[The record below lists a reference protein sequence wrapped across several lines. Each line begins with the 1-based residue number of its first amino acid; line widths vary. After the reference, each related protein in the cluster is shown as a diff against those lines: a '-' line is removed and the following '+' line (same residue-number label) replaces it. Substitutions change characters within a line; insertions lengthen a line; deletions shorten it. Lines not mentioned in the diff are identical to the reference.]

1 MERADEAY
9 YLQDLELAVLLS
21 LKGEKELYGF
31 RMERIKEA
39 GTAEVY
45 RTLFDLG
52 KKRLLILDEKDDG
65 HALQREAPRIA
76 PELDRMLEVIR
87 DARMMLWYRNGEQK
101 HADRCIYLTDAAV
114 MISGCSTGENLNR
127 LSCVP
132 LNRLPGEVMDGGF
145 FLDELVSDGSL
156 FTGEEIEQETAAEA
170 AERLYDGAE
179 KADGSAW
186 EGVENSLRWILTQ
199 NGKCVRQYLLIRNGM
214 DSYFVITDESGSRVY
229 PYSKKQVIDTFEA
242 DLVTFSNG
250 RQVQREEQ
258 GNDLGGHSC
267 PGAGQRI

>member
-1 MERADEAY
+1 MA
-9 YLQDLELAVLLS
+9 S
-21 LKGEKELYGF
+21 G
-31 RMERIKEA
+31 A

-65 HALQREAPRIA
+65 HALKREAPRIA

-156 FTGEEIEQETAAEA
+156 FTGEEIERQKPRTGCMTGRRRRMEAPGRAWRTA
-170 AERLYDGAE
+170 
-179 KADGSAW
+179 
-186 EGVENSLRWILTQ
+186 
-199 NGKCVRQYLLIRNGM
+199 
-214 DSYFVITDESGSRVY
+214 F
-229 PYSKKQVIDTFEA
+229 
-242 DLVTFSNG
+242 
-250 RQVQREEQ
+250 
-258 GNDLGGHSC
+258 GGF
-267 PGAGQRI
+267 